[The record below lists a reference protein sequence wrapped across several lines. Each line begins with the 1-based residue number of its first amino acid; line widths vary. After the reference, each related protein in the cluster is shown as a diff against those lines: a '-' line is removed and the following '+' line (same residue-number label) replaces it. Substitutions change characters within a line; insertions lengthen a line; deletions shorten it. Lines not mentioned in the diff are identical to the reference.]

1 MKETT
6 YVEDT
11 IFSASHPHLYK
22 KISSRQVFLAFIV
35 ALCGFVM
42 ISFSFVLGE
51 SNDTLSMVS
60 LTVGIVMALVSIY
73 HFFTKRYETVYAP
86 TGGVVRS
93 GSLYMDSAELQH
105 LQQMIKKND
114 FTATS
119 RLVFKEGGNG
129 RLDYLVSKDGKFVAM
144 QLFQFVP
151 YTYESVTDKLY
162 YTDDDAAAVARCISI

>member
-1 MKETT
+1 MKEATC
-6 YVEDT
+6 VEDT

-42 ISFSFVLGE
+42 ISFSYMLGE

-60 LTVGIVMALVSIY
+60 LTVGIIMALFAIY
-73 HFFTKRYETVYAP
+73 HFFTKRHETVYGP
-86 TGGVVRS
+86 TGSVVRS

-114 FTATS
+114 FTSSS

-144 QLFQFVP
+144 QLFHFVP
-151 YTYESVTDKLY
+151 YTYEAVSERCY
-162 YTDDDAAAVARCISI
+162 YSDDAAATIARCINI

>member
-6 YVEDT
+6 CVEDT

-42 ISFSFVLGE
+42 ISFSYLLGE

-60 LTVGIVMALVSIY
+60 LTVGIIMALFAIY
-73 HFFTKRYETVYAP
+73 HFFTKRHETVYGP
-86 TGGVVRS
+86 TGSVVRS

-114 FTATS
+114 FTSSS

-129 RLDYLVSKDGKFVAM
+129 RFD
-144 QLFQFVP
+144 
-151 YTYESVTDKLY
+151 
-162 YTDDDAAAVARCISI
+162 

>member
-6 YVEDT
+6 CVEDT

-22 KISSRQVFLAFIV
+22 KISSRQVFLALIV

-42 ISFSFVLGE
+42 ISFSYLLGE

-60 LTVGIVMALVSIY
+60 LTVGIIMALFAIY
-73 HFFTKRYETVYAP
+73 HFFTKRHETVYGP
-86 TGGVVRS
+86 TGSVVRS

-114 FTATS
+114 FTSSS

-151 YTYESVTDKLY
+151 YTYEAVSERCY
-162 YTDDDAAAVARCISI
+162 YSDDAAATIARCINI

>member
-6 YVEDT
+6 CVEDT

-22 KISSRQVFLAFIV
+22 KISSRQVFLALIV

-42 ISFSFVLGE
+42 ISFSYLLGE

-60 LTVGIVMALVSIY
+60 LTVGIIMALFAIY
-73 HFFTKRYETVYAP
+73 HFFTKRHETVYGP
-86 TGGVVRS
+86 TGSVVRS

-114 FTATS
+114 FTSSS

-151 YTYESVTDKLY
+151 YTYEAVSEKCY
-162 YTDDDAAAVARCISI
+162 YTDDAAAAIARCINI